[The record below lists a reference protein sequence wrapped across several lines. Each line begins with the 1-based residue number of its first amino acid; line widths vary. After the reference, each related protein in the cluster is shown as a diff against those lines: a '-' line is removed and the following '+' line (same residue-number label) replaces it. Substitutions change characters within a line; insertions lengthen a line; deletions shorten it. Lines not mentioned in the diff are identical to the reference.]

1 MVRRHV
7 GIDNVNTNDIQSS
20 RGDPVR
26 IESFEWD
33 RDDDAGGNTAHISR
47 HGISPEDVEEALTSN
62 PLVLR
67 GPDGRYL
74 GYGKS
79 ADGRWIFVPFV
90 QKGQGIV
97 RPITARPMTDGE
109 KRLYRKKRGKR

>member
-1 MVRRHV
+1 MVRQHV
-7 GIDNVNTNDIQSS
+7 GIDNVNTNDIQSR

-33 RDDDAGGNTAHISR
+33 RPDDAGGNTAHISR

-79 ADGRWIFVPFV
+79 ADGCWIFVPFV
-90 QKGQGIV
+90 QKGQG
-97 RPITARPMTDGE
+97 RASCGP
-109 KRLYRKKRGKR
+109 